1 VRVSYGRT
9 RSDGLNR
16 YAYVRDVAGEAGI
29 SGVSEDPFDWGVP
42 ALGFTTFSS
51 LRDRSPSLNVD
62 RRWQLSYG
70 VTKTQGKHTFRAG
83 VEFRDQ
89 SLESQTDDNARGNFV
104 FTGLYTRAQDGTRVL
119 PDTGLDFA
127 DFLLGLPQQALLQY
141 GPGRVR
147 LLSRSLNGYLQDN
160 WQIRPSLT
168 LNVGLRYEYI
178 SPYEEA
184 NGHLANLDVTPDFTA
199 AAPVVTGEVGPYTG
213 AFPDGLLYADTNNLA
228 PRIGLAWRWNRR
240 TIVNTGFS
248 IGYNLGAYGS
258 IARRLSGQPPF
269 AVSNTSLGTGTTP
282 LELADPF
289 QSVPPS
295 TTTNSYGVDK
305 DYRLGTV
312 QTWNLNVR
320 RELTRDWN
328 LSLAYTGIRGAN
340 LDIQR
345 APNRDRTGLRIP
357 GVQPFLWQSSEGR
370 SIYHGLTVS
379 VAKRLAHGFSLGAN
393 YMFAKSIDNAST
405 LGGGGNTVAQD
416 DRDLDAERGRS
427 AFDRR
432 HRLVA
437 NVSWELPFGP
447 KRRWLQTGLGG
458 ALAGGWMWNT
468 SVNAESGGPFTAIV
482 RGDVFDVNRGVNG
495 TLRAD
500 YTGDDIQLGD
510 PNAERWF
517 NTAAFLVPG
526 PAQFGNAGRNT
537 ITGPGSF
544 VVNMGL
550 SRNIPLGR
558 MRSLSLRVQGTNVFN
573 RTQYTSIG
581 TVVNSPTFGQ
591 VTGVGAPR
599 SIQIQTQVRF

>member
-1 VRVSYGRT
+1 
-9 RSDGLNR
+9 
-16 YAYVRDVAGEAGI
+16 
-29 SGVSEDPFDWGVP
+29 VP

-104 FTGLYTRAQDGTRVL
+104 FTGLYTRAQDGSRVL

-127 DFLLGLPQQALLQY
+127 DFLLGLPQQASLQY

-147 LLSRSLNGYLQDN
+147 FHSRSLNGYLQDN

-168 LNVGLRYEYI
+168 LNVGLRYEYT
-178 SPYEEA
+178 SPYEEVH
-184 NGHLANLDVTPDFTA
+184 GHLANLDVTPDFTA
-199 AAPVVTGEVGPYTG
+199 AVPVVTGEIGPYTG
-213 AFPDGLLYADTNNLA
+213 AFPDGLLYPDTNNLA
-228 PRIGLAWRWNRR
+228 PRVGLAWRWNRR
-240 TIVNTGFS
+240 TIVNAGFS

-269 AVSNTSLGTGTTP
+269 AVSNTSLGTATTP
-282 LELADPF
+282 LELSDPF

-295 TTTNSYGVDK
+295 TTTNSYGVEK

-312 QTWNLNVR
+312 ETWNLNVR
-320 RELTRDWN
+320 REITRDWN

-345 APNRDRTGLRIP
+345 APNRDRGGLRIP

-379 VAKRLAHGFSLGAN
+379 VVKRLAHGFSLGAN

-510 PNAERWF
+510 PTAERWF

-544 VVNMGL
+544 AVNMGL